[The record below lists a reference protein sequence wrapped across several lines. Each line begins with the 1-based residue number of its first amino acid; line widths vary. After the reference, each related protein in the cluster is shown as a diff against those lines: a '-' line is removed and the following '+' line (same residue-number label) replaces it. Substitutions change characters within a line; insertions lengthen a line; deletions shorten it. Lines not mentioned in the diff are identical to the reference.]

1 MDGLFPFIDTQ
12 NEKYGG
18 YMAFD
23 YCPVLLVQSDEHNKP
38 NLCEQESEI
47 RPVVFNEKAFQCP
60 VDGGTLHIEQQVENG
75 NIFIDIQCPKCTSL
89 CKEYCPN

>member
-12 NEKYGG
+12 KEKYGG

-47 RPVVFNEKAFQCP
+47 RP
-60 VDGGTLHIEQQVENG
+60 EQQVENG